1 MLRDKF
7 IHYFQQWRERQL
19 SRGEHW
25 LAQHLAGRSPREK
38 GMLLAA
44 VVFLFSVGY
53 YVLIWQPLSER
64 IEQQETILQQLVAMN
79 TRLKNAAPDIIA
91 ARKSA
96 TTTPAQVSRVISD
109 SASAHSVVIRRI
121 AGGTVMRVEQN
132 NFRDMFSVYLSGP
145 PQTQHVFCVSPAA
158 RVAHTGLAGEEWL
171 KAFPLQA
178 FQYGDGGDVRIVLAS
193 GRVFIFPENPRHI
206 VHQFFVCQRTVT
218 AYLVRIT
225 KTTG

>member
-25 LAQHLAGRSPREK
+25 LTQHLAGRSPREK

-53 YVLIWQPLSER
+53 YVVIWQPLSER
-64 IEQQETILQQLVAMN
+64 IELVAMN
-79 TRLKNAAPDIIA
+79 ARLKSTAPDIIA

-109 SASAHSVVIRRI
+109 SASAHSVVIKRI
-121 AGGTVMRVEQN
+121 AERGENIQVWIEPV
-132 NFRDMFSVYLSGP
+132 
-145 PQTQHVFCVSPAA
+145 VFND
-158 RVAHTGLAGEEWL
+158 LLNWL
-171 KAFPLQA
+171 KALDEKYALRVTQI
-178 FQYGDGGDVRIVLAS
+178 DVSAAEKPGMVNVQRLEF
-193 GRVFIFPENPRHI
+193 GR
-206 VHQFFVCQRTVT
+206 
-218 AYLVRIT
+218 
-225 KTTG
+225 G

>member
-64 IEQQETILQQLVAMN
+64 IVQQETMLQQLVAMN
-79 TRLKNAAPDIIA
+79 TRLRSAAPDIIA

-96 TTTPAQVSRVISD
+96 TTTP
-109 SASAHSVVIRRI
+109 
-121 AGGTVMRVEQN
+121 
-132 NFRDMFSVYLSGP
+132 
-145 PQTQHVFCVSPAA
+145 
-158 RVAHTGLAGEEWL
+158 
-171 KAFPLQA
+171 
-178 FQYGDGGDVRIVLAS
+178 
-193 GRVFIFPENPRHI
+193 
-206 VHQFFVCQRTVT
+206 
-218 AYLVRIT
+218 
-225 KTTG
+225 